1 MAFLRSVKGNA
12 KTVFCSILENA
23 TNGDAIIR
31 RKLDECVT
39 DSSSAVAGVVKADE
53 NDPNY
58 SLIGD
63 FNVLKDGG
71 DGGGDNDSRVA
82 IQ

>member
-1 MAFLRSVKGNA
+1 MAFLRSVKGNQ

-23 TNGDAIIR
+23 TNGDAVIR

-39 DSSSAVAGVVKADE
+39 DSSNAVAGIVKADE

-58 SLIGD
+58 SLIVD
-63 FNVLKDGG
+63 FNVLKDGTEG
-71 DGGGDNDSRVA
+71 SDNDSRVA